1 MWTLFRSAA
10 FRRNIFDRVGMYN
23 EKLVRNQDND
33 LNARI
38 RKSRGQDLSHPRTD
52 DFLPSRQE
60 LPGLPKYAYQTSQW
74 HFFTLRE
81 NRESLG
87 LRHLAPAVFLIVLL
101 LLLPAS
107 FLSALAR
114 SLLIG
119 TMCAYFLAGFYFS
132 MRPGNKRNFA
142 VAFVQP
148 FASFC
153 FHVAYGAGTILGLIY
168 LFRTPSA
175 KPIRP
180 GLAVKEE
187 AK

>member
-1 MWTLFRSAA
+1 
-10 FRRNIFDRVGMYN
+10 MYN

-38 RKSRGQDLSHPRTD
+38 RKAGGRIYLTPALTTSYNPGKS
-52 DFLPSRQE
+52 FL
-60 LPGLPKYAYQTSQW
+60 GLLKFGCQTSQW

-87 LRHLAPAVFLIVLL
+87 LRHLAPAVFLIILL
-101 LLLPAS
+101 LLFPAS
-107 FLSALAR
+107 FISALAR
-114 SLLIG
+114 WLLIG
-119 TMCAYFLAGFYFS
+119 TMCVYLLAGFYFS
-132 MRPGNKRNFA
+132 LRRENKRRLS

-153 FHVAYGAGTILGLIY
+153 FHMAYGAGTIIGLIY

-180 GLAVKEE
+180 GLAVKE
-187 AK
+187 